1 MGLRR
6 WGGSRSRC
14 SVPPPSRGPP
24 WPSVAC
30 RGEGRLPG
38 DSSCCSLAASPRRGV
53 PPLSASRRPPLG
65 APPSSVRSLSS
76 VAKLTSD
83 RLPSAE
89 AGAVSRTRG
98 GSGAPR
104 ARSTA
109 GGKGGGGGVR
119 APPGAPCPARPHS
132 LCPTP
137 ASKVVLS
144 ARGKLRLPLFTSWG
158 AAGGSRRLRPAQ
170 VVWRCRAARG
180 RGGAG
185 GSWSSARGRGGGG
198 SGGDNPVAILSP
210 PPSSTPPPAHLP
222 ASAAAAGAA
231 ETAPPPAPRC
241 AAWPSA
247 AAPPGCWPATCSP
260 APPATGTEGGTHGDT
275 VRTREAP
282 IGAPSGA
289 PPSLSPCCSIRR

>member
-109 GGKGGGGGVR
+109 GGRGGGGGVR

-185 GSWSSARGRGGGG
+185 GSWSSARGQGGGG

-210 PPSSTPPPAHLP
+210 PLVPRPPQLTCLPLPLPQGLPKLRRPQHHVAQLGPAQPPPLG
-222 ASAAAAGAA
+222 AGRPLALQHRLA
-231 ETAPPPAPRC
+231 R
-241 AAWPSA
+241 
-247 AAPPGCWPATCSP
+247 GQRR
-260 APPATGTEGGTHGDT
+260 GHGDT

-282 IGAPSGA
+282 LGAPSGA